1 MKSDNSLLYLAAAG
15 LGAWYFRDSIAKALG
30 RTTQPPG
37 VRSEQPPPSI
47 SAGGGGIALS
57 EPFSPPT
64 VPPPSGMQVVPEA
77 GPQPPA
83 GSAPYVPSVGRVLDN
98 ASFAFLLAQA
108 QARAVLPPGF
118 SQYGD
123 NQPAAVAAR
132 LAASAMA
139 GVKAFRSRQSWRR
152 SAWTR

>member
-15 LGAWYFRDSIAKALG
+15 LGAWYFRDMIAKALG
-30 RTTQPPG
+30 RTTQPDFQTEAP
-37 VRSEQPPPSI
+37 
-47 SAGGGGIALS
+47 AGGGTR
-57 EPFSPPT
+57 FSQPVPT
-64 VPPPSGMQVVPEA
+64 VKESAAVPPPSGMQVVPVA

-83 GSAPYVPSVGRVLDN
+83 TPAPYVPSVGVLDN
-98 ASFAFLLAQA
+98 ATFAALLAQA
-108 QARAVLPPGF
+108 QAAAVLPPGF

-132 LAASAMA
+132 LAASALA
-139 GVKAFRSRQSWRR
+139 GVKAFRSRQNWRQ